1 MRKLLLLFFVLV
13 SNSCIVEDWDLN
25 FTGKLQNTF
34 LFDGGIGY
42 GVSPSVLSNDHNVLI
57 CGNFNE
63 KISIIKTSVKGNV
76 FWRKNYSIGSSC
88 SAKSIVQ
95 TTDNNIFVCGQTIQ
109 NWVEKREDIFLQKLN
124 TKGDSVWVKTF
135 GGNSFDYAACIISTS
150 DGNLLIAGKSESF
163 EGESYGDIYL
173 IKLNYD
179 GKVIWEKTFADP
191 GSEFATHVEETR
203 QGDYLLTGND
213 QAGAPD
219 TANKIYLLKV
229 DANGNLVWEKR
240 FGLGTGDWKW
250 GYSTIETVDGDFLTS
265 GHLTRDG
272 YTQVLIMKTN
282 SDGNLIWEKTYGE
295 PLLSETGY
303 SLKMNSDNTFTVTG
317 TSFEVS
323 NPDTEIILFKIDEN
337 GKEFWFQ
344 RFGASFN
351 SNGFNLLKYGSQN
364 IVTGNYDGQIFMS
377 FLNDTGKGN

>member
-1 MRKLLLLFFVLV
+1 MRKLLLLFFILVL
-13 SNSCIVEDWDLN
+13 NSCIVEDWDLN

-34 LFDGGIGY
+34 LFDGGIAY
-42 GVSPSVLSNDHNVLI
+42 GVSPSVLSNDGNVLI

-63 KISIIKTSVKGNV
+63 KVSIIKTSVKGNV

-95 TTDNNIFVCGQTIQ
+95 TPDNHIFVCGQTVQ
-109 NWVEKREDIFLQKLN
+109 NWAEKREDIFLQKLN
-124 TKGDSVWVKTF
+124 SKGDSVWVKTF
-135 GGNSFDYAACIISTS
+135 GGNSFDNAECIISTS

-163 EGESYGDIYL
+163 EAGSSGDIYL

-191 GSEFATHVEETR
+191 DSEFSTHVLETKE
-203 QGDYLLTGND
+203 GDYLITGND
-213 QAGAPD
+213 QASEPD

-240 FGLGTGDWKW
+240 FGLGTGDWNW
-250 GYSTIETVDGDFLTS
+250 GYSTIETLNGDFLTS

-272 YTQVLIMKTN
+272 YTQVLIVKTN
-282 SDGNLIWEKTYGE
+282 SDGNQIWEKTYGE
-295 PLLSETGY
+295 LLLSETGY
-303 SLKMNSDNTFTVTG
+303 SLKMNSDNTFTITG

-337 GKEFWFQ
+337 GKELWFQ

-351 SNGFNLLKYGSQN
+351 SNSFNLLKYGSQN
-364 IVTGNYDGQIFMS
+364 IVTGNYDGKIFMS
-377 FLNDTGKGN
+377 VLNDTGRGN

>member
-1 MRKLLLLFFVLV
+1 MRKLLLLIFVLFL
-13 SNSCIVEDWDLN
+13 NSCIVEEWDLN

-34 LFDGGIGY
+34 LFDGWIDY
-42 GVSPSVLSNDHNVLI
+42 GVSPSVLSNDGNVLI
-57 CGNFNE
+57 CGNFDE
-63 KISIIKTSVKGNV
+63 KVSIIKTSVKGNV
-76 FWRKNYSIGSSC
+76 FWRKNYSIGNYG
-88 SAKSIVQ
+88 SAKSITQ
-95 TTDNNIFVCGQTIQ
+95 TPDNNIFICGQAVQ

-124 TKGDSVWVKTF
+124 AKGDSVWVKTF

-150 DGNLLIAGKSESF
+150 DRNLLIAGKSESF
-163 EGESYGDIYL
+163 EAGSSGDIYL

-191 GSEFATHVEETR
+191 ESEFATHVMETQ
-203 QGDYLLTGND
+203 QGDYIITGND
-213 QAGAPD
+213 QASEPD

-240 FGLGTGDWKW
+240 FGLGKGNWKW
-250 GYSTIETVDGDFLTS
+250 GYSTIETANGDYLTS

-272 YTQVLIMKTN
+272 YTQVLIVKTDN
-282 SDGNLIWEKTYGE
+282 NGNQIWEKTYGE

-303 SLKMNSDNTFTVTG
+303 SLKMNHDNTCTITG
-317 TSFEVS
+317 TSFEVN
-323 NPDTEIILFKIDEN
+323 NPDTEIILLKIDEN
-337 GKEFWFQ
+337 GKELWFQ
-344 RFGASFN
+344 RFGSSFN

-377 FLNDTGKGN
+377 VLNDSGRGN